1 MVGCEGDRPDGMV
14 RTTRVKAINPFWP
27 NLILR
32 ECEIRDRDDNV
43 PWKVGDEI
51 GLNQG
56 VWTER
61 NDAKVYAVIV
71 EILK

>member
-1 MVGCEGDRPDGMV
+1 MVGREGDRPDGMV